1 MSLDRP
7 LNLKPCCL
15 NLRHKMMYVD
25 PRQMTPGLVDDG
37 SDTRVFLCLLT
48 QHVIGP
54 DDEQV
59 SPATCSSEGR
69 ACFRGAAGGAVPVE
83 PTINARRP
91 GAGSA

>member
-1 MSLDRP
+1 MSFDQP

-25 PRQMTPGLVDDG
+25 ARQMRLGLVDDG

-48 QHVIGP
+48 QNVIGP

-59 SPATCSSEGR
+59 SPSLCSSESR
-69 ACFRGAAGGAVPVE
+69 ACFRGAAQPVA
-83 PTINARRP
+83 PTISAPRP
-91 GAGSA
+91 GGSAA